1 VGIIGPA
8 IWTSALR
15 WTDLNQ
21 LFGTQGIN
29 TEGAFPLAATAVSGD
44 GRTIVGQMISQYGYV
59 PWVVKIPSV
68 LVCHQ
73 GQTQTV
79 SFPQGMNDAI
89 LQGGTLGPCQCS
101 AAAPTELAVLLVDKP
116 VPGTVRLSWDAIAG
130 ATGYDTAR
138 GSLYA
143 LRSRRGDYKIATRDC
158 IGNDLTD
165 TTSDDGDVPAPGDG
179 YWYLVRATSC
189 GGAASFDSGAPSQV
203 ASRDAGIEASPY
215 ACP

>member
-1 VGIIGPA
+1 
-8 IWTSALR
+8 
-15 WTDLNQ
+15 
-21 LFGTQGIN
+21 
-29 TEGAFPLAATAVSGD
+29 
-44 GRTIVGQMISQYGYV
+44 M
-59 PWVVKIPSV
+59 
-68 LVCHQ
+68 
-73 GQTQTV
+73 
-79 SFPQGMNDAI
+79 
-89 LQGGTLGPCQCS
+89 
-101 AAAPTELAVLLVDKP
+101 DKP
-116 VPGTVRLSWDAIAG
+116 VPGTARLFWDAIAG

-138 GSLYA
+138 GGLYA
-143 LRSRRGDYKIATRDC
+143 LRSRRGDFKIATRDC